1 MNTLASIKWIN
12 VLWETDNIDFLPPNF
27 VFLVT
32 DRSRKTGKFNV
43 NNHYGCEAIGVLESK
58 QCAF

>member
-43 NNHYGCEAIGVLESK
+43 NNHYKSFFYMNTEK
-58 QCAF
+58 QAGF